1 MQYIQD
7 SQVTSPSKSGDDAPN
22 RNTIT
27 NAVAAAVAI
36 AGAIVASPSAMEKLP
51 AAVGAILKA
60 TATLGNTTQPLVVTV
75 VGILIAAVTH
85 PPGWL
90 SASIGGLR
98 RRVHL

>member
-1 MQYIQD
+1 MQYIQT
-7 SQVTSPSKSGDDAPN
+7 SQVTLPSKSGDDASH

-51 AAVGAILKA
+51 AAVGVILKT

-75 VGILIAAVTH
+75 LGVLIAAVTH
-85 PPGWL
+85 PPRWL